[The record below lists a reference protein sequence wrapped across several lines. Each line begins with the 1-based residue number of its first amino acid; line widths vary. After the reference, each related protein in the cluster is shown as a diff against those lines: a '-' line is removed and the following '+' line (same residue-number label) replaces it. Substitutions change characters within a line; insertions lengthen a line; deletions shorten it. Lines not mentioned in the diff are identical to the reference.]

1 MIQRCLIL
9 LLTVLC
15 LGASNVSARVC
26 FLPDSEDCGQ
36 GNTNMPEANS
46 TVIPCDHKD
55 CNDTSWYNKT
65 YEECYKS
72 GVCAYKR
79 CKLNQEECEKTR
91 QKNEECNYDAD
102 TGCYYTKKI
111 DKCSPL
117 YNRTQNDIHG
127 DCKECVDKQGSH
139 WYCQYN
145 TCNDL
150 YPGSSPN
157 PTCQDGTT
165 KKKIGKSLKEGDCYI
180 CSTDP
185 NAETCDTYQDEEK
198 IGIDR
203 GCWECKPCPSDRTKF
218 KCTQKIREGYE
229 IKNGVCQ
236 ISSQTQ
242 TCNPDVGEYV
252 SKDFCQEGYYDKC
265 YDCDNN
271 VKCDLDTTSKCYKIN
286 CSTLT
291 EQGFDWYDD
300 QRQCEES
307 THQNCKL
314 DKGFGCYYSET
325 VQVTCQEKDGLF
337 ATEAEC
343 EKFGIGGSAR
353 CTKENNCYR
362 PDEFRIIVDWDGDPD
377 DAFGN
382 ADFFA
387 FVLTNGSS
395 TIDIRPYDKSAY
407 ANISSSYSFGKMYS
421 VNVGTYKIK
430 IRGAHMRYVAYC
442 EYGAC
447 EYNTTELLK
456 SCRSYTSALPTS
468 VPNIQ
473 DLKCQYIENFE
484 MTDADGNKLASFDP
498 RNQKDGVD
506 YPLTL
511 EPEACAYYYGSSY
524 GENYTKTIATP
535 SYTSTYT
542 FKGGITYYVNLP
554 TKSLNSY
561 YKCLEIK

>member
-26 FLPDSEDCGQ
+26 FLPDSKDCGQ
-36 GNTNMPEANS
+36 GDTNMPEANS

-65 YEECYKS
+65 HEECYKS

-79 CKLNQEECEKTR
+79 CRLTQEKCEKTR
-91 QKNEECNYDAD
+91 QKNEECKLDVG

-150 YPGSSPN
+150 YPGSSSN
-157 PTCQDGTT
+157 PTCTDGTT
-165 KKKIGKSLKEGDCYI
+165 KKKIGRSINEGTCYI

-198 IGIDR
+198 VGIDR

-229 IKNGVCQ
+229 IKNGVCK

-252 SKDFCQEGYYDKC
+252 SEDFCKEGYYDKC
-265 YDCDNN
+265 YDCDP

-314 DKGFGCYYSET
+314 DKGFGCYYPDT

-343 EKFGIGGSAR
+343 EKFGISGSAR

-362 PDEFRIIVDWDGDPD
+362 PDEFRIIVNWDGDPD

-387 FVLTNGSS
+387 FVLTNGTS
-395 TIDIRPYDKSAY
+395 TIDIRPYVKSAY
-407 ANISSSYSFGKMYS
+407 ANISSSYSFGIMYG

-430 IRGAHMRYVAYC
+430 IRGAYMRYGVHC
-442 EYGAC
+442 EYGTC
-447 EYNTTELLK
+447 DTHTTELLK

-468 VPNIQ
+468 VPSYQ
-473 DLKCQYIENFE
+473 DMKCKYIEQFE
-484 MTDADGNKLASFDP
+484 MTDVNGNKLASFDP
-498 RNQKDGVD
+498 RNQKDGLD

-511 EPEACAYYYGSSY
+511 EPEVCAYYYGSSF
-524 GENYTKTIATP
+524 GENYTKTIAAP